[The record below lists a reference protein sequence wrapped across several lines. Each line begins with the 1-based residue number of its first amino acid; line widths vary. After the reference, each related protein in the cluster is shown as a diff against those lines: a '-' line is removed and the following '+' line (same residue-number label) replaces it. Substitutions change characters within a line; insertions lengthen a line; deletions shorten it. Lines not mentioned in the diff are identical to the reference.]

1 MLLTEFD
8 HDRDAVINPDIVHK
22 PVENFPETVVS
33 IFHHTLFQRI
43 AEFLGGVRI
52 AGTKD
57 VDGHWP
63 VYEVQYKGHRFALY
77 KARLGAPACVGSF

>member
-1 MLLTEFD
+1 MLLEEFD
-8 HDRDAVINPDIVHK
+8 YGKRAIIEPSFVHQ

-33 IFHHTLFQRI
+33 IFHHTLFQQI
-43 AEFLGGVRI
+43 SEFLGGVRI

-63 VYEVQYKGHRFALY
+63 VYKVQYKGHRFA
-77 KARLGAPACVGSF
+77 PV